1 MNMQAAEEATMKK
14 VKIFFSVGRDMK
26 QSTVLG
32 HGSREHLESR
42 GMS

>member
-1 MNMQAAEEATMKK
+1 MNMQTAEETTMKM

-26 QSTVLG
+26 QSTVFG
-32 HGSREHLESR
+32 QGSREHLDRR